1 MTASPICFLRG
12 TRILTS
18 KGEICVENL
27 RIGDRVETLRGN
39 PLPIRWIGR
48 QLFKKASD
56 SRWHESVLPVRISRF
71 ALDDRA
77 PHTDL
82 YLSPGHQLY
91 LDCVLIPVKL
101 LVNGA
106 SIVQGLPDG
115 MDEIEYFHVELERHE
130 VIFAEGAAA
139 ETLLATNGREHFSNF
154 IEYERLYGID
164 SGATM
169 LPYAPL
175 VGYNG
180 GRSELKA
187 LLRRVASPIIDI
199 RDPIQVAYDRIVTRE
214 LVG

>member
-91 LDCVLIPVKL
+91 LDCVLIPVKF

-106 SIVQGLPDG
+106 SIVQALPDG

-164 SGATM
+164 SGAAM